1 MSGSNV
7 QLFYMTVKMNTL
19 IGGNKLFSL
28 KILTAVR
35 ILYTNSYVY
44 IPMFLCLVKPTNL

>member
-28 KILTAVR
+28 QILTAVR
-35 ILYTNSYVY
+35 ILYTNLY
-44 IPMFLCLVKPTNL
+44 ISKPMFLCLVKPPNL